1 MKPRHHIRDELLAAY
16 AMGDLAEGWSLAIAT
31 HLALCPKCRAR
42 LGQFEAAAGDMLE
55 TIEPVEQSMEDSW
68 QAIRRRVS
76 ETTPPD
82 GTPPDSTPPDSTPPD
97 SGLSSKADAPRGDYV
112 LPAPLRNYV
121 GADADQLKWKALG
134 RGAYQ
139 VLVPTGD
146 EETSVRLLRIPAGKP
161 VPEHGHGGRELT
173 LVLSGSFSD
182 VTGRYGRGDLED
194 ADEDLEHKPIAGEE
208 EDCICLAVTDAPLR
222 FKSRLLR
229 LVQPMLGI

>member
-1 MKPRHHIRDELLAAY
+1 MNPRHHIRDELLAAY
-16 AMGDLAEGWSLAIAT
+16 ATGDLAEGWSLAIAT
-31 HLALCPKCRAR
+31 HLALCPECRAR
-42 LGQFEAAAGDMLE
+42 LARFEAAAGDMLE
-55 TIEPVEQSMEDSW
+55 TIEPAEPSVDSSW
-68 QAIRRRVS
+68 QEMRQRIAQAPPPAARPSPKVN
-76 ETTPPD
+76 TP
-82 GTPPDSTPPDSTPPD
+82 S
-97 SGLSSKADAPRGDYV
+97 GDYV

-121 GADADQLKWKALG
+121 GADADELKWKALG

-146 EETSVRLLRIPAGKP
+146 AETSVRLLRIPAGKP

-194 ADEDLEHKPIAGEE
+194 ADEDLEHQPIAGEE

-229 LVQPMLGI
+229 FVQPMLGI

>member
-1 MKPRHHIRDELLAAY
+1 MSPRHHIRDELLAAY
-16 AMGDLAEGWSLAIAT
+16 ATGDLAEGWSLAVAT
-31 HLALCPKCRAR
+31 HLALCPGCRGR
-42 LGQFEAAAGDMLE
+42 LAKFEAAAGDMLE
-55 TIEPVEQSMEDSW
+55 KIEPSEQSVDASW
-68 QAIRRRVS
+68 QDIRQRL
-76 ETTPPD
+76 
-82 GTPPDSTPPDSTPPD
+82 
-97 SGLSSKADAPRGDYV
+97 SGQISSDRKPSGSVPSLKADKPRHDYV

-121 GADADQLKWKALG
+121 GADADQLKWKSLG

-182 VTGRYGRGDLED
+182 VTGRFSRGDLED
-194 ADEDLEHKPIAGEE
+194 ADETLEHKPVAGDE

>member
-16 AMGDLAEGWSLAIAT
+16 AMGDLTEGWSLAVAT
-31 HLALCPKCRAR
+31 HLALCPDCRAR
-42 LGQFEAAAGDMLE
+42 LARFEAAAGDMLE
-55 TIEPVEQSMEDSW
+55 KIEPAERSVDTSW
-68 QAIRRRVS
+68 QALRQRIAQA
-76 ETTPPD
+76 PPPAANPSPKVD
-82 GTPPDSTPPDSTPPD
+82 ES
-97 SGLSSKADAPRGDYV
+97 RGDYV

-121 GADADQLKWKALG
+121 GSDVEQLKWKALG

-182 VTGRYGRGDLED
+182 ATGRYGRGDLED
-194 ADEDLEHKPIAGEE
+194 ADEDLEHQPIAGDE

>member
-31 HLALCPKCRAR
+31 HLALCPKCRSR

-55 TIEPVEQSMEDSW
+55 TIEPVEQSVEGSW
-68 QAIRRRVS
+68 QAIRQRVS
-76 ETTPPD
+76 ETTLPD
-82 GTPPDSTPPDSTPPD
+82 ASP
-97 SGLSSKADAPRGDYV
+97 SSKGDTPRGDYV

-146 EETSVRLLRIPAGKP
+146 KETSVRLLRIPAGKP

-208 EDCICLAVTDAPLR
+208 GDCICLAVTDAPLR